1 MLPYILTA
9 VGLGAAF
16 LYFYDFSGK
25 KVKLDALYQF
35 SQVAVEEKFDEKSE
49 TKVFDVDVAQK
60 SSKRSWTCDEP

>member
-35 SQVAVEEKFDEKSE
+35 SQVAVEEKYDEKSE
-49 TKVFDVDVAQK
+49 TKVKEFDVAQE
-60 SSKRSWTCDEP
+60 SSSRSWTCE